1 MKVYTEAYGCAANQG
16 DASIVEGILEREGH
30 ELVDSIENADV
41 LILFTCIVI
50 EKTEQRMLHRM
61 SIFRDAKKPLIVAG
75 CMASAM
81 PGMVKKILPEAYLLP
96 PRSLH
101 EISDIMDF
109 ALEGR
114 RYKKSA
120 QEVDKSVLPIKT
132 GIKVNIPIS
141 DGCLYNCSYCITKRA
156 RGSLTS
162 YSEGG
167 IAEMAADAIRKGCRE
182 IRLTSQDT
190 AAYGM
195 DSGSSFLS
203 LVERVCS
210 IEGNF
215 RIRVGMM
222 HPLSLKK
229 RMDEIIEIFSKRR
242 VYKFLHLP
250 LQSGSDEIL
259 KKMRRGYT
267 FDDFREMVEEMRKKV
282 KDITFATDVIV
293 AFPTE
298 SEEQFEETCNAI
310 RELEPDVINI
320 TRFSPRPYTDAK
332 KMARIDTKI
341 AKERSRK
348 ITEIASSIT
357 LKKNKECIGRSYEV
371 MVVEKQGRWTVG
383 KTENYKSVFLDK
395 GIPGEFF
402 TVDITDATETHLMGE
417 RRKNQI

>member
-96 PRSLH
+96 LRSLH

-229 RMDEIIEIFSKRR
+229 RMDEIIEIFSKRK

-357 LKKNKECIGRSYEV
+357 LKKNKEYIGRSYEV
-371 MVVEKQGRWTVG
+371 MMVEKQGRWTVG